1 MRSLSHVVFAVAN
14 AITAAVLLFG
24 VFAGLPDRW
33 LWVDVPA
40 VVMALL
46 LLVASVALLR
56 PGRATFGIV
65 RAAASV
71 VLALGLVATGG
82 LTLAAAFLS
91 GVLGEIGRTGF
102 VVFVIVIALVVP
114 YLVVFPSVQLV
125 WAFRQFRERER
136 V

>member
-1 MRSLSHVVFAVAN
+1 
-14 AITAAVLLFG
+14 
-24 VFAGLPDRW
+24 
-33 LWVDVPA
+33 
-40 VVMALL
+40 
-46 LLVASVALLR
+46 
-56 PGRATFGIV
+56 
-65 RAAASV
+65 
-71 VLALGLVATGG
+71 
-82 LTLAAAFLS
+82 LAAAFLS